1 MQRRWPT
8 IETMASRLKVPT
20 VAHRTNIEATALAA
34 LSSWLHTVSLAA
46 ASSLP
51 KVERSSC
58 TSVQVCVL
66 SMPGLTLVS
75 PTPKLSFFLSFFSP
89 NIFQANLQFAAILLA
104 QSLMCGDYG
113 HVIPHS
119 AQYILRGEMMIVLQF
134 LKFFL
139 NWVR

>member
-1 MQRRWPT
+1 
-8 IETMASRLKVPT
+8 
-20 VAHRTNIEATALAA
+20 
-34 LSSWLHTVSLAA
+34 
-46 ASSLP
+46 
-51 KVERSSC
+51 
-58 TSVQVCVL
+58 
-66 SMPGLTLVS
+66 MPGLTLVS

-134 LKFFL
+134 LKFFFELGQVIFQLL
-139 NWVR
+139 NNILQVLLQL